1 MQIDLDHLHY
11 WMCAIRESKDPIRTL
26 DAFWRGQINSKT
38 WLIENLTPY
47 VTRPVTIDIHGGW
60 VGVLASLLFQSKLLV
75 NRIRTVDIDPEC
87 ELIARTMNKKEEIL
101 GKFTAVTA
109 DMCNMEITADIVINT
124 SCEHLSN
131 EQYNRWFNNLPEQS
145 IVVMQS
151 NNYKIDEHV
160 RTADSLDH
168 FIKQSHLSKIL
179 YSGELELPLYKRFM
193 ILGQK

>member
-60 VGVLASLLFQSKLLV
+60 VGVLASLLFQSKLPV